1 MMDASVMCE
10 CEEMVMKKGGREEV
24 EIETAGEK

>member
-10 CEEMVMKKGGREEV
+10 CEEMVMKKGGREV